1 LGLGRNAAFEFH
13 LSNWAGPAAGLPI
26 LPEYQKMSRTN
37 TLCVFGAGDK
47 DSLCADF
54 PAGTAGMAELPGG
67 HHFDGDYDGLARLI
81 LKSAG
86 RDPAP

>member
-1 LGLGRNAAFEFH
+1 MPRA
-13 LSNWAGPAAGLPI
+13 
-26 LPEYQKMSRTN
+26 T

-54 PAGTAGMAELPGG
+54 PAGTPGMVELSGG
-67 HHFDGDYDGLARLI
+67 HHFDGDYDGLARLV
-81 LKSAG
+81 LKFAG